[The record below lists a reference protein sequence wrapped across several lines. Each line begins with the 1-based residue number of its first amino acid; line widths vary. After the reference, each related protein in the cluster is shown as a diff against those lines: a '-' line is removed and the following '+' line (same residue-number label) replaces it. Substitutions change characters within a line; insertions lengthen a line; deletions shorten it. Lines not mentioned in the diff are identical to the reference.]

1 MAKVKNTMELIRKT
15 VGKIDTNYDM
25 TAQNMSDIANA
36 SNEKFDLISNG
47 FRFRYIQG
55 MKAARKAM
63 KNASV

>member
-25 TAQNMSDIANA
+25 TAQNMTDIANA

-47 FRFRYIQG
+47 FRFGYIQG

>member
-25 TAQNMSDIANA
+25 TAQNMTDIVNA

-47 FRFRYIQG
+47 FRFGYIQG

>member
-15 VGKIDTNYDM
+15 VGKIDTNYDV
-25 TAQNMSDIANA
+25 TAQNMTDIANA

-47 FRFRYIQG
+47 FRFGYIQG

>member
-47 FRFRYIQG
+47 FRFGYIQG